1 MSQLSRGYAGQVEV
15 AVNIPDDL
23 FKQAESVASEQ
34 RITRSELYARALESL
49 LASNGPSD
57 TSSAPPHPAWLAFS
71 DEEIT
76 RNLNEHAAKH
86 DPKLDPGLAEAQ
98 FRTLLKHW
106 EWEE

>member
-15 AVNIPDDL
+15 A
-23 FKQAESVASEQ
+23 
-34 RITRSELYARALESL
+34 
-49 LASNGPSD
+49 
-57 TSSAPPHPAWLAFS
+57 WLALS